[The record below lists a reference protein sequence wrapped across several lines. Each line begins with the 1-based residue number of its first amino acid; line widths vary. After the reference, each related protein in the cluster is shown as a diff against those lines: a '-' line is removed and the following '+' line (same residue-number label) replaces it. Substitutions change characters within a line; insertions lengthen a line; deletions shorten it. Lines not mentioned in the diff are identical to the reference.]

1 MNLHMGKGE
10 ASNHTPTSP
19 ALPLGRSRLF
29 GSIGPTV
36 LNRPLLASRVQGEHS
51 LLETSNEQ
59 ETPTDLAVDT

>member
-1 MNLHMGKGE
+1 MGKGE